1 MNTANFPWACRPFVA
16 RWLAALALTAWAV
29 HLLVRPMPVLSPR
42 AASAAASLPA
52 PASGAAAVQR
62 SDLRLVDR
70 GGKRPPGTDG
80 PGRWAEE
87 ARPRVGVSPQ
97 LEREI
102 LWLRD
107 AYRDSVEGH
116 EPLERPHAVF
126 TAGWAFNMMVDA
138 AYQDALDL
146 GLRTDPHLARLQVL
160 QVLEESR

>member
-1 MNTANFPWACRPFVA
+1 MHTVNFPWGCRPFVA

-29 HLLVRPMPVLSPR
+29 HLLQRPMPVLSTQ
-42 AASAAASLPA
+42 AASASASLPA
-52 PASGAAAVQR
+52 SASGSAAVQR
-62 SDLRLVDR
+62 SDPRLVDR

-80 PGRWAEE
+80 PGRLTEE
-87 ARPRVGVSPQ
+87 ARPRVSVSPQ

-116 EPLERPHAVF
+116 EPLERAHAVF
-126 TAGWAFNMMVDA
+126 TAGWAFNMMLDA

-146 GLRTDPHLARLQVL
+146 GLRTDPRLARLQVL